1 VNKLGAESVIAL
13 GNGNN
18 DRKMLKAAKIG
29 IAVMESEGCA
39 VDAIMAA
46 DILVRAALDGLELL
60 LNTKRCKA
68 TLRF

>member
-1 VNKLGAESVIAL
+1 
-13 GNGNN
+13 
-18 DRKMLKAAKIG
+18 
-29 IAVMESEGCA
+29 
-39 VDAIMAA
+39 MAA